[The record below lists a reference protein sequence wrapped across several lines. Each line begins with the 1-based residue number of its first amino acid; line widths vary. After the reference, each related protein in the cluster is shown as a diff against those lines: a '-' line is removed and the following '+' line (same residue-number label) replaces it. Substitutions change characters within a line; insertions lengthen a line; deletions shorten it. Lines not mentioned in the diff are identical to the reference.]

1 MLFYRLV
8 EQAIVTT
15 PVTYREVVG
24 HAISKR
30 SALKELNG

>member
-15 PVTYREVVG
+15 PVTYRDVVG
-24 HAISKR
+24 HAISKG
-30 SALKELNG
+30 SASKELNG